1 MENTSTTAATA
12 HRRINPSPPTSLGPI
27 SSARSDQNELIAQ
40 ARQVL
45 ALKQEL
51 ISRERQLL
59 NACRRA
65 EIPLEELYGHAL
77 R

>member
-1 MENTSTTAATA
+1 MANSSTTTTTA
-12 HRRINPSPPTSLGPI
+12 PPRINPSPPTSRGPI

-40 ARQVL
+40 ARQLL
-45 ALKQEL
+45 ALKHEL
-51 ISRERQLL
+51 INRERQLL